1 MDQARHLYRAL
12 FMPVLFPLRRDRRA
26 LQQLLSALTQGTEPQ
41 LRGCAAAPA
50 VNRALEAV
58 NQSRSY
64 ADTRIAALEAELE
77 TARELLRETEQAA
90 RAHEVR
96 FDLVNRASSEGLWDM
111 EVVAGDPVN
120 PNNRFW
126 WSQQLRNL
134 LGFNDERDFPNVLA
148 SWADRLHPQD
158 KQATLDAFARHLND
172 KSGHTP
178 YKVKNR
184 LAMKDGSYRW
194 FYAQGETL
202 RDAQGRPVRVA
213 GSLRDIHDELQRDHE
228 HEVIITRF
236 ELAREMLSDGL
247 WDMEVIAGDPVNPK
261 NPFWW
266 STQFRRL
273 LGFETV
279 EEFPDVLDSWASRL
293 HPDDKERS
301 LAAFGSHLNDR
312 SGKTPFD
319 IEYRLKMK
327 TGEYRWFRARGQTRR
342 DAQGAPLRVVG
353 ALVDVNL
360 LHEQQALREAEVE
373 HQRTL
378 EDNIAQ
384 LSQIV
389 STIQS
394 IANQTNLLA
403 LNAAIE
409 AARAGEAGRGFAV
422 VADEVRKLA
431 TRTTEATEQA
441 AGMISR

>member
-1 MDQARHLYRAL
+1 
-12 FMPVLFPLRRDRRA
+12 MPAMFLLRRDRRA
-26 LQQLLSALTQGTEPQ
+26 LQQLLSALTHGGEPQ
-41 LRGCAAAPA
+41 LSGCAEAPA
-50 VNRALEAV
+50 VSRALEAV
-58 NQSRSY
+58 NQSRTQ
-64 ADTRIAALEAELE
+64 AGMRTAALESELE

-90 RAHEVR
+90 RAYEVR

-126 WSQQLRNL
+126 WSQQLRKL

-148 SWADRLHPQD
+148 SWADRLHPLD

-202 RDAQGRPVRVA
+202 RDAQGRPMRVA

-327 TGEYRWFRARGQTRR
+327 TGDYRWFRARGQTRR
-342 DAQGAPLRVVG
+342 DAQGSPLRVVG

-360 LHEQQALREAEVE
+360 QHEQQALREAEVE

>member
-1 MDQARHLYRAL
+1 MPTFP
-12 FMPVLFPLRRDRRA
+12 FMRRDRHA
-26 LQQLLSALTQGTEPQ
+26 LQQLMGSIRSGTAP
-41 LRGCAAAPA
+41 RVDGCKEAPA
-50 VNRALEAV
+50 VLDAWRLLDSSKRESQARISQLE
-58 NQSRSY
+58 
-64 ADTRIAALEAELE
+64 DELE
-77 TARELLRETEQAA
+77 SAREMLRESATSAL
-90 RAHEVR
+90 AHEVR
-96 FDLVNRASSEGLWDM
+96 FDLVNKASSEGLWDM

-120 PNNRFW
+120 PKNRFW
-126 WSQQLRNL
+126 WSQQFRNL

-194 FYAQGETL
+194 FHAQGETL
-202 RDAQGRPVRVA
+202 RDERGTPIRVA
-213 GSLRDIHDELQRDHE
+213 GSLRDIHDQLERDQELD
-228 HEVIITRF
+228 VIVTRF

-247 WDMEVIAGDPVNPK
+247 WDMEVIAGDPVNPQ

-266 STQFRRL
+266 SPQFRKL

-293 HPDDKERS
+293 HPEDKERS
-301 LAAFGSHLNDR
+301 INAFGAHLNDK

-327 TGEYRWFRARGQTRR
+327 SGEYRWFRARGQTRR
-342 DAQGAPLRVVG
+342 DPHGSPLRVVG
-353 ALVDVNL
+353 ALVDIHL
-360 LHEQQALREAEVE
+360 QHEQEALRAVQVD

-378 EDNIAQ
+378 ETNIAQ

-389 STIQS
+389 GTIQS
-394 IANQTNLLA
+394 IASQTNLLA

-441 AGMISR
+441 AGMIAR

>member
-1 MDQARHLYRAL
+1 MST
-12 FMPVLFPLRRDRRA
+12 FFSLRRDRRA
-26 LQQLLSALTQGTEPQ
+26 LHQLINAITDGHVPQVDGCAQAQAVLHAWSVVETSNREAKARISELEQALASARESLRESAL
-41 LRGCAAAPA
+41 CA
-50 VNRALEAV
+50 
-58 NQSRSY
+58 S
-64 ADTRIAALEAELE
+64 
-77 TARELLRETEQAA
+77 
-90 RAHEVR
+90 AHDVR

-120 PNNRFW
+120 PKNRFW
-126 WSQQLRNL
+126 WSQQFRSL

-202 RDAQGRPVRVA
+202 RDEQGRPVRVA
-213 GSLRDIHDELQRDHE
+213 GSLRDIHIELERDRV

-266 STQFRRL
+266 SPQFRRL
-273 LGFETV
+273 LGFETQQ
-279 EEFPDVLDSWASRL
+279 EFPDVLDSWASRL

-301 LAAFGSHLNDR
+301 LTAFGNHLNDR

-319 IEYRLKMK
+319 LEYRLKMK

-342 DAQGAPLRVVG
+342 DAHGAPLRVVG
-353 ALVDVNL
+353 ALVDVHL
-360 LHEQQALREAEVE
+360 QHEQQALRAAEGE

-378 EDNIAQ
+378 EASIAQ

-394 IANQTNLLA
+394 IASQTNLLA

-441 AGMISR
+441 AGMIAR